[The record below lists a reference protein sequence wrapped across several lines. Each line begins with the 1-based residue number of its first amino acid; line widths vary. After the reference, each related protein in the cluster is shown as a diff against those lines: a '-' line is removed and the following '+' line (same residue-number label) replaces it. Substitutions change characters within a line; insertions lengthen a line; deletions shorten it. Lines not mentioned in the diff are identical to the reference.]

1 MQLCLMLPLR
11 SPKSL
16 KYLLCGLLKN
26 LSPSASLET
35 VRGIC
40 CFQETGLWRNMST
53 PFSFQKPCCDG
64 SACLK
69 CSIMSVLKPDRVW
82 KSTLSRIF
90 KYLLR
95 TESFPNQIPT
105 MKYIKI
111 LLSAKVTCKVL
122 PQNTSWNLRINTLL
136 TEEFKGMVAY
146 SEFSK

>member
-1 MQLCLMLPLR
+1 MQLCFMSPLR

-35 VRGIC
+35 IRGIC
-40 CFQETGLWRNMST
+40 RFQKARLWRNMST
-53 PFSFQKPCCDG
+53 RFSFQKPCCDG
-64 SACLK
+64 SAFLE

-90 KYLLR
+90 KYLLG

-122 PQNTSWNLRINTLL
+122 PRNTSRNLRINNLL
-136 TEEFKGMVAY
+136 TKGLRY
-146 SEFSK
+146 DCL